1 MVPLSQAGSLCHVNA
16 PLHLILGL
24 SFLCGWSSVASAQAP
39 DSATPDVAAVAQEF
53 PPTPASEQS
62 SPAKTEATA
71 PPLVSEQKSVAER
84 FSRLE
89 ILLLRSADLEAGEN
103 PTRAALL
110 QQAVQLSKQAELT
123 ELLAD
128 AAARLEQGQYSEAIE
143 KQKLSRESLKRLLEL
158 LQSENREERI
168 REQRDEVRRW
178 IEETDRLLRLQSSL
192 RGRTEGGQDTE
203 QAAQDQEKLANKAAE
218 IADELPSDQ
227 SAAATDS
234 PSTDTNESDPN
245 ASEPPNTDSID
256 PNSQDSKPSDSEPS
270 DSKPS
275 DSKPSDSK
283 PSDSEPSDSKPSDSK
298 PSDSKPSDSKPS
310 DSKPSDSKPSDSKP
324 SDSKPSDSKPSDSKP
339 SDSKPSDSKPSDSK
353 PSDSKPSDSQPSD
366 SKPSDS
372 KPSDSQPSDSQP
384 DKSSE
389 ESSQQQPAPQ
399 SPTERAKQ
407 KIEQAKERMKEAEEE
422 LKQAEREGAI
432 EKQREAEERLRE
444 AIEELEEILRQL
456 REEEVERSLASLE
469 TRLRRMLEMQTRVLE
484 ETTRLQ
490 EITGDGSGRQVQITA
505 SKLSLDEL
513 KILAEGERALLL
525 LREEGSSAAFP
536 EAIEQLNVDIQSVSD
551 LLRSADVGPLTVL
564 IEQEIVSSLE
574 EMVEALVQVQKENRE
589 KQQQQQPG
597 QQPPGEPGDQPLV
610 DKLAELRLI
619 RTLQVRIN
627 NRTNT
632 LSKMLEDP
640 ADPTGQVAEKEVVEQ
655 LQSLAQRQ
663 SSIQQVTRDIVVGK
677 GE

>member
-256 PNSQDSKPSDSEPS
+256 PNSQDSKPSDSE
-270 DSKPS
+270 
-275 DSKPSDSK
+275 
-283 PSDSEPSDSKPSDSK
+283 
-298 PSDSKPSDSKPS
+298 
-310 DSKPSDSKPSDSKP
+310 
-324 SDSKPSDSKPSDSKP
+324 PSDSKPSDSKP

>member
-1 MVPLSQAGSLCHVNA
+1 VPTRNSICIVGKISGIGFQPVVPLSQAGSLCHVNA

-324 SDSKPSDSKPSDSKP
+324 SDSKPSDSKPSDSQ
-339 SDSKPSDSKPSDSK
+339 
-353 PSDSKPSDSQPSD
+353 PSDSQPSD

>member
-1 MVPLSQAGSLCHVNA
+1 VPTNKSTLVISHILLCLAGVWGSTTNA
-16 PLHLILGL
+16 
-24 SFLCGWSSVASAQAP
+24 Q
-39 DSATPDVAAVAQEF
+39 
-53 PPTPASEQS
+53 
-62 SPAKTEATA
+62 SPADANQTQAAPAAEATT

-89 ILLLRSADLEAGEN
+89 MLLLRSADLEAGEN

-128 AAARLEQGQYSEAIE
+128 AANRLEQGQFSEAIE
-143 KQKLSRESLKRLLEL
+143 KQKSSRESLKRLLEL

-192 RGRTEGGQDTE
+192 RGRTEGGQDIE
-203 QAAQDQEKLANKAAE
+203 QSAQDQQKLGDKATE
-218 IADELPSDQ
+218 IADELQSDQ
-227 SAAATDS
+227 PIPADESS
-234 PSTDTNESDPN
+234 KQSTAKDE
-245 ASEPPNTDSID
+245 
-256 PNSQDSKPSDSEPS
+256 
-270 DSKPS
+270 
-275 DSKPSDSK
+275 
-283 PSDSEPSDSKPSDSK
+283 
-298 PSDSKPSDSKPS
+298 
-310 DSKPSDSKPSDSKP
+310 
-324 SDSKPSDSKPSDSKP
+324 
-339 SDSKPSDSKPSDSK
+339 
-353 PSDSKPSDSQPSD
+353 SQPSE
-366 SKPSDS
+366 
-372 KPSDSQPSDSQP
+372 SQPSESQP
-384 DKSSE
+384 SE
-389 ESSQQQPAPQ
+389 SQPSESQPSESQPSETQPSESQPSETQPSETQPSEAQPSEAQPSEAQPSESQPSESQPSESQPSESQPSESQPSESQPSESQPSESQPRESQQEQPAQ

-407 KIEQAKERMKEAEEE
+407 KIEQARQKMKEAEQQ
-422 LKQAEREGAI
+422 LKKAERDGAV

-469 TRLRRMLEMQTRVLE
+469 TRLRRMLEMQSRVLE

-490 EITGDGSGRQVQITA
+490 EITGDGAGRQVQITA

-536 EAIEQLNVDIQSVSD
+536 EAIEQLNVDIHSVSD
-551 LLRSADVGPLTVL
+551 RLQTADVGPLTVV
-564 IEQEIVSSLE
+564 IEQEIISSLE
-574 EMVEALVQVQKENRE
+574 EMVEALVQVQKDNRE

-597 QQPPGEPGDQPLV
+597 QQPQGEPGDQPLV

-619 RTLQVRIN
+619 RTLQLRIN

-640 ADPTGQVAEKEVVEQ
+640 ADPTGQVAEQDVVEQ
-655 LQSLAQRQ
+655 LQNLGQRQ